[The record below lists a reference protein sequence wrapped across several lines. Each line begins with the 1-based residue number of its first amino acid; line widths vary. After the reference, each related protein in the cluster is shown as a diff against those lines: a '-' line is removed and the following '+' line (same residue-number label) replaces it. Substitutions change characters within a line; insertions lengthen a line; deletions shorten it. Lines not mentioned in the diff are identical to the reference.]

1 MKHTKKLV
9 VLKCLG
15 SLILIIGLIASVAAP
30 IYLFIQAAV
39 LSGEFVNKFWIVMD
53 IILGASLIAFL
64 LVVVLI
70 LMSSARE
77 KNES

>member
-1 MKHTKKLV
+1 MKHTKKLG

-15 SLILIIGLIASVAAP
+15 SLILIIGLIASVATP
-30 IYLFIQAAV
+30 IYLFFQAAV

-53 IILGASLIAFL
+53 IIHGASLVAFL

>member
-1 MKHTKKLV
+1 MKHMKKLG
-9 VLKCLG
+9 VLKGIG
-15 SLILIIGLIASVAAP
+15 SLILIIGLIALVATP

-53 IILGASLIAFL
+53 IVLGASLIAFL

-70 LMSSARE
+70 LMTSARE
-77 KNES
+77 KN